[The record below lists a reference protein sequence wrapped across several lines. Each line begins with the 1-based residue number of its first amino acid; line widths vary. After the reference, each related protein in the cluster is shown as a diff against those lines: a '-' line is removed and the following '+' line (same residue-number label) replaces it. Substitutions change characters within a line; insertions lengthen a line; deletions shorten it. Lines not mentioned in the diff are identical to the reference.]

1 MSTTTPAPHPPAPE
15 RQTEPAAFAPTD
27 RSELQRIA
35 AIMSKE
41 TIGGALLIVA
51 AIAAIIIANSPLSE
65 WYTGL
70 RDSTAGVRIG
80 DWEFSMS
87 LGHWAAD
94 GFLAV
99 FFFLAGLELK
109 REFVAGDL
117 RSPKRAVVPIAA
129 AFGGVAVP
137 ALIFVAVNLSNPETL
152 RGWAIP
158 TATDIAFAIAVLAVV
173 GSKLPLALRTFLL
186 TLAVVDDL
194 IAIAIIAVFYTTT
207 LKVWALLA
215 ALVPLILYWVIAHR
229 RRDLFRHDKGAAW
242 FVLLPIGL
250 VAWALVYQS
259 GIHATIAGVLL
270 GFAVPVRPKQGTL
283 DRSDGPSLAEEFE
296 HRFRPLSAGICVPIF
311 AFFSAGV
318 PFAGMQGGAAALLT
332 PVSLGIIIGLVVGK
346 PIGITLMVWLTTRF
360 RGIDLDRSIR
370 WPDVL
375 ALSMLAGIGFTV
387 SLLIAELSFPP
398 GHAAHELAKIAI
410 FVASGIAAVV
420 GGVFLWMRGE
430 ASERRRRA
438 EGDAGEPDER
448 PRQDSNLQPTD

>member
-1 MSTTTPAPHPPAPE
+1 MTPPPSSTETAEA
-15 RQTEPAAFAPTD
+15 RAFAPSD
-27 RSELQRIA
+27 LNELQRIS

-51 AIAAIIIANSPLSE
+51 AIVAIVLANSPLSD

-70 RDSTAGVRIG
+70 RDSTAGVRLG
-80 DWEFSMS
+80 EWEFSMT

-137 ALIFVAVNLSNPETL
+137 ALIFVAFNLGSPETL

-173 GSKLPLALRTFLL
+173 GSRLPLALRTFLL

-194 IAIAIIAVFYTTT
+194 IAIVIIAIFYTTA
-207 LKVWALLA
+207 LQVWALLG
-215 ALVPLILYWVIAHR
+215 ALVPLALYWVIAHR
-229 RRDLFRHDKGAAW
+229 RRDLFRDDKGAAW

-250 VAWALVYQS
+250 ACWALVYLS

-270 GFAVPVRPKQGTL
+270 GFAVPVRPKEGTR
-283 DRSDGPSLAEEFE
+283 DTAEGPSLAEEFE
-296 HRFRPLSAGICVPIF
+296 HRFRPLSTGICVPIF

-318 PFAGMQGGAAALLT
+318 PFAGLDGGAAALAS
-332 PVSLGIIIGLVVGK
+332 PVALGIIVGLVVGK
-346 PIGITLMVWLTTRF
+346 PIGITLAVWLTTRF
-360 RGIDLDRSIR
+360 RGIELDRSIR
-370 WPDVL
+370 WPDVFAL
-375 ALSMLAGIGFTV
+375 AMLAGIGFTV
-387 SLLIAELSFPP
+387 SLLVAELSFPM
-398 GHAAHELAKIAI
+398 GHPAHELAKIAI
-410 FVASGIAAVV
+410 FAASGIAAVV
-420 GGVFLWMRGE
+420 GGGVLWRRGQIY
-430 ASERRRRA
+430 ERRRRA
-438 EGDAGEPDER
+438 GEVPAAAPD
-448 PRQDSNLQPTD
+448 PRAAARALAQG